1 MLNNDLPILVS
12 GAQMSIHVDSYKS
25 APTPLDMLEQ
35 MASEACLEAGTGV
48 LESVDTI
55 FSLPPLNWREANP
68 AAAVADRLKIDPRR
82 TVICEMGGEIGVKA
96 VNWLAEEILDG
107 RVGTA
112 LIVTSENLRTAD
124 LATREGTEPD
134 WPADGGYEKP
144 EFVFGHSPMHSHDE
158 EIDAGMIAPIIQY
171 PEIENAM
178 RAAKG
183 LGLEEHRQL
192 LGRLFAPFTEVAAKN
207 PYAWFPVARSAE
219 ELITVTPQNRMV
231 GFPYTKYLNAIL
243 SIDQASALVMTS
255 VGEARRLGID
265 EDRWIYWW
273 GGGAATEAAYH
284 VCTRRH
290 LDRSF
295 ALVESHTTTLK
306 NAEVAADDLARFDLY
321 SCFPAPVQAACEVLG
336 IAHDDPRG
344 LTVTGGLPYAGGP
357 GSGYTIHSLATMCN
371 LLRQHSDEVGMVT
384 GNGMSLTKHS
394 ATILSHQPPKA
405 ERPTAA
411 RLAARRP
418 TDLPEAQPIALE
430 RREASGTVDSYTVM
444 HGRDGAPAMGGVI
457 GSYDDGVRFVARL
470 TLDAEGL
477 AAYETEEQ
485 VGTVGD
491 VHEKDGKLLFDP
503 A

>member
-1 MLNNDLPILVS
+1 
-12 GAQMSIHVDSYKS
+12 
-25 APTPLDMLEQ
+25 
-35 MASEACLEAGTGV
+35 
-48 LESVDTI
+48 
-55 FSLPPLNWREANP
+55 
-68 AAAVADRLKIDPRR
+68 
-82 TVICEMGGEIGVKA
+82 
-96 VNWLAEEILDG
+96 
-107 RVGTA
+107 
-112 LIVTSENLRTAD
+112 
-124 LATREGTEPD
+124 
-134 WPADGGYEKP
+134 
-144 EFVFGHSPMHSHDE
+144 
-158 EIDAGMIAPIIQY
+158 
-171 PEIENAM
+171 
-178 RAAKG
+178 
-183 LGLEEHRQL
+183 
-192 LGRLFAPFTEVAAKN
+192 
-207 PYAWFPVARSAE
+207 
-219 ELITVTPQNRMV
+219 MV

-265 EDRWIYWW
+265 EDKWIYWW

-295 ALVESHTTTLK
+295 ALVESHTTALK

-357 GSGYTIHSLATMCN
+357 GSGYTIHSLATMCD
-371 LLRQHSDEVGMVT
+371 LLREHPDEVGMVT

-394 ATILSHQPPKA
+394 ATVLSHLPPRA

-411 RLAARRP
+411 KLATGRP
-418 TDLPEAQPIALE
+418 TDLPEAQPVALE
-430 RREASGTVDSYTVM
+430 RREERGTVDSYTVM

-477 AAYETEEQ
+477 AAYESEEQ
-485 VGTVGD
+485 VGAVGA
-491 VHEKDGKLLFDP
+491 VHEKGGKLLFDP